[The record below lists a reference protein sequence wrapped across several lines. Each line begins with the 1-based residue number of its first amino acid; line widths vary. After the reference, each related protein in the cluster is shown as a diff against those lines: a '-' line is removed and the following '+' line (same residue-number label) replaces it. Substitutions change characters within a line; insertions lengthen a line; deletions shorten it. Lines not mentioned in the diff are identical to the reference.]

1 MHRFIAAPLFA
12 ALGVSAVI
20 ATGGAGETASAQE
33 VQSERAEDAVLYL
46 GWPNDGETVRATR
59 FRIWFGL
66 RNIGIAPAGIAR
78 PNTGHHHLIVDAE
91 LPPFDEVI
99 PNDPNHLHFGAG
111 QSEAIVELSPGVHTL
126 QLVFADHKHVP
137 HGPPLFSAKKTITIA
152 P

>member
-1 MHRFIAAPLFA
+1 MHRFFVAGLIAAL
-12 ALGVSAVI
+12 SASSVDGI
-20 ATGGAGETASAQE
+20 GSASAQE
-33 VQSERAEDAVLYL
+33 VRSERADDALLYL
-46 GWPNDGETVRATR
+46 GWPNDGETVRSSR

-66 RNIGIAPAGIAR
+66 RNIGVAPAGINR

-91 LPPFDEVI
+91 LPPFDEVM

-126 QLVFADHKHVP
+126 QLVFADHAHVP
-137 HGPPLFSAKKTITIA
+137 HDPPLFSKRKTITIA

>member
-1 MHRFIAAPLFA
+1 MQRFIAATLVA
-12 ALGVSAVI
+12 AVGISFIAANGGV
-20 ATGGAGETASAQE
+20 SAQE
-33 VQSERAEDAVLYL
+33 VRSERADDALLYL
-46 GWPNDGETVRATR
+46 GWPNDGETVRSTR

-66 RNIGIAPAGIAR
+66 RNIGVAPAGIER

-126 QLVFADHKHVP
+126 QLVFADHNHVP
-137 HGPPLFSAKKTITIA
+137 HNPPLFSEKKTITIA